1 MRFQLDTRS
10 SLTARDD
17 ILDAADALFGDLG
30 FDATTTRQI
39 AERCGVNKALI
50 HYHFDTKEQLFQA
63 VLTRYYASLT
73 QVFGLIL
80 VGELT
85 IGERLELLVDTY
97 VDFLS
102 KNQRFSRMVQ
112 REVSMGRHVEQIVG
126 HMVPPFRG
134 ALEVIHHAFP
144 ATKQGD
150 FAAPQMLLSFFG
162 MVVTYFAY
170 GPVVEKLLG
179 TDPFAPVALAARKR
193 HLRRVL
199 NLLIAALED
208 ETEAVHPATP

>member
-1 MRFQLDTRS
+1 MS
-10 SLTARDD
+10 ARDD

-39 AERCGVNKALI
+39 AESCGVNKALI
-50 HYHFDTKEQLFQA
+50 HYHFDSKEQLFHA
-63 VLTRYYASLT
+63 VLARYYSSLT
-73 QVFGLIL
+73 EVFGLIL
-80 VGELT
+80 VGELSMR
-85 IGERLELLVDTY
+85 ERLESLVDTY

-102 KNQRFSRMVQ
+102 KNQRFSRMLQ
-112 REVSMGRHVEQIVG
+112 REVSVGRHVEQIVG

-134 ALEVIHHAFP
+134 AVEVLQHAFP
-144 ATKQGD
+144 ATQQGEL
-150 FAAPQMLLSFFG
+150 AAPQMLVSFFG

-170 GPVVEKLLG
+170 GPVVEQLLG
-179 TDPFAPVALAARKR
+179 VDPCAPDAIAARKR

-208 ETEAVHPATP
+208 DSEATHPATP